1 MMNALDGGDEDV
13 DYSYVREPVATA
25 GLAGR
30 AMMEEGV
37 ESSSLYPRDD
47 VAGSVGNDDADV
59 ERVGDVVDAASLWTK
74 EEVIIFRFKTYSAN

>member
-1 MMNALDGGDEDV
+1 MMNALDGGDGDG
-13 DYSYVREPVATA
+13 DYSYMREPVATA

-30 AMMEEGV
+30 SLMEEEV

-59 ERVGDVVDAASLWTK
+59 ERVEDVADAASLWTK
-74 EEVIIFRFKTYSAN
+74 EEVIIF